1 MAEYLKITNDDRWK
15 KMNARSDAVFG
26 KIMTKLEIL
35 LQHYNCS
42 PISSHGAANS
52 HNDIP
57 TSEPLNVNLSME
69 DEYRSSTKQIKVP
82 SICEQSLLVEMVTP
96 ASDLIEDV
104 MDLPATTTI
113 TTLTETTEL
122 FTGRNISIDQVEF
135 SLCTESADTL
145 FVTDEESV
153 GQLESTTKPI
163 HLISSQE
170 PQDIKTILEWLCITK
185 PPCLGMMWTG
195 SI

>member
-1 MAEYLKITNDDRWK
+1 M
-15 KMNARSDAVFG
+15 
-26 KIMTKLEIL
+26 
-35 LQHYNCS
+35 
-42 PISSHGAANS
+42 
-52 HNDIP
+52 
-57 TSEPLNVNLSME
+57 
-69 DEYRSSTKQIKVP
+69 VP
-82 SICEQSLLVEMVTP
+82 SISEQSLLVEMVTP

-122 FTGRNISIDQVEF
+122 FVGRNISIDQVEF